1 MSDVF
6 KKFLKLEAASG
17 IILIMAAVLAMI
29 LANSGLASG
38 YQAFLDTPVQVRI
51 AALDINKP
59 LLLWINDGFMAIF
72 FLLVGLEVKRE
83 MLEGALSS
91 RVQATFPAIAAVGG
105 MLAPALIYT
114 FFNYS
119 DEAARAG
126 WAIPA
131 ATDIAFALGVMALL
145 GKRVPVSLKVFLL
158 ALAIMD
164 DLGVI
169 IIIALFYTQQ
179 LSLEALAVGIL
190 ATLTLLWMNRRGEDR
205 IGLYML
211 VGLVLWV
218 AVLKS
223 GVHATLAG
231 VVVGFM
237 IPLNGKRY
245 ASPLNGKRYASP
257 LKHLEHALHPW
268 SAYLI
273 LPLFAFANAGVSLDG
288 IGLSSLLSPV
298 PMGIMLG
305 LFVGKPLGVFTISWL
320 SVKLGIAQL
329 PSGVNFK
336 QIFAV
341 SILCGIGFTMSM
353 FIASL
358 AFEHGGLDYGS
369 YSRLGILVGSTLAA
383 VVGYLALRMSLP
395 NREADQSTEGL

>member
-6 KKFLKLEAASG
+6 KRFLKLESASG
-17 IILIMAAVLAMI
+17 IILILAALVAI
-29 LANSGLASG
+29 GLANSALAEH
-38 YQAFLDTPVQVRI
+38 YQSFLNTQVPVRV
-51 AALDINKP
+51 AALDISKP

-105 MLAPALIYT
+105 MLAPALIYA
-114 FFNYS
+114 FFNYE
-119 DEAARAG
+119 DEVTRAG

-145 GKRVPVSLKVFLL
+145 GKRVPTSLKVFLL

-179 LSLEALAVGIL
+179 LSLTALAVGIV

-231 VVVGFM
+231 VIVGFM
-237 IPLNGKRY
+237 IPI
-245 ASPLNGKRYASP
+245 SGKRYASP
-257 LKHLEHALHPW
+257 LKHLEHVLHPW

-288 IGLSSLLSPV
+288 IQLSDLLSPV
-298 PMGIMLG
+298 PMGIILG
-305 LFVGKPLGVFTISWL
+305 LFIGKPLGIFTISWL

-341 SILCGIGFTMSM
+341 IILCGIGFTMSM

-383 VVGYLALRMSLP
+383 VIGFIALRISLP
-395 NREADQSTEGL
+395 NREANQSTEGL

>member
-6 KKFLKLEAASG
+6 KRFLKLESASG
-17 IILIMAAVLAMI
+17 IILILAALVAI
-29 LANSGLASG
+29 GLANSALAEH
-38 YQAFLDTPVQVRI
+38 YQSFLNTQVQVRI

-105 MLAPALIYT
+105 MLAPALIYA
-114 FFNYS
+114 FFNYE
-119 DEAARAG
+119 DEVTRAG

-145 GKRVPVSLKVFLL
+145 GKRVPTSLKVFLL

-179 LSLEALAVGIL
+179 LSLTALAVGIV

-231 VVVGFM
+231 VIVGALALTALPEVLRHVAVPLQQAAFGQVLLDPEVLRMLLLSLAMILMMLLRPAGM
-237 IPLNGKRY
+237 IPARARY
-245 ASPLNGKRYASP
+245 CHD
-257 LKHLEHALHPW
+257 KHL
-268 SAYLI
+268 SATL
-273 LPLFAFANAGVSLDG
+273 
-288 IGLSSLLSPV
+288 
-298 PMGIMLG
+298 
-305 LFVGKPLGVFTISWL
+305 
-320 SVKLGIAQL
+320 
-329 PSGVNFK
+329 K
-336 QIFAV
+336 Q
-341 SILCGIGFTMSM
+341 
-353 FIASL
+353 
-358 AFEHGGLDYGS
+358 E
-369 YSRLGILVGSTLAA
+369 AA
-383 VVGYLALRMSLP
+383 K
-395 NREADQSTEGL
+395 

>member
-6 KKFLKLEAASG
+6 KRFLKLESASG
-17 IILIMAAVLAMI
+17 IILILAALLAI
-29 LANSGLASG
+29 GLANSALAEH
-38 YQAFLDTPVQVRI
+38 YQSFLNTQVQVRI

-105 MLAPALIYT
+105 MLAPALIYA
-114 FFNYS
+114 FFNYE
-119 DEAARAG
+119 DDITRAG

-145 GKRVPVSLKVFLL
+145 GKRVPTSLKVFLL

-179 LSLEALAVGIL
+179 LSLTALAVGMV
-190 ATLTLLWMNRRGEDR
+190 ATLALLWMNSRGEDR

-231 VVVGFM
+231 VIVGFM

-245 ASPLNGKRYASP
+245 ASPL
-257 LKHLEHALHPW
+257 KHLEHVLHPW

-288 IGLSSLLSPV
+288 IQLSDLLSPV
-298 PMGIMLG
+298 PMGIILG
-305 LFVGKPLGVFTISWL
+305 LFIGKPLGIFTISWL

-329 PSGVNFK
+329 PSGVNFR

-383 VVGYLALRMSLP
+383 VIGFIALRISLP
-395 NREADQSTEGL
+395 NREANQSTEGL

>member
-6 KKFLKLEAASG
+6 KRFLKLESASG
-17 IILIMAAVLAMI
+17 IILILAALLAI
-29 LANSGLASG
+29 GLANSALAQH
-38 YQAFLDTPVQVRI
+38 YQGFLNTEVQVRI

-105 MLAPALIYT
+105 MLVPALIYS
-114 FFNYS
+114 FFNYG
-119 DEAARAG
+119 DEATRAG

-145 GKRVPVSLKVFLL
+145 GKRVPTSLKVFLL

-179 LSLEALAVGIL
+179 LSLTALAIGVV

-218 AVLKS
+218 TVLKS

-231 VVVGFM
+231 VIVGFM

-245 ASPLNGKRYASP
+245 ASPL
-257 LKHLEHALHPW
+257 KHLEHVLHPW
-268 SAYLI
+268 SAFLI
-273 LPLFAFANAGVSLDG
+273 LPLFAFANAGVSLEG
-288 IGLSSLLSPV
+288 IYFSALLNPL
-298 PMGIMLG
+298 PMGIILG
-305 LFVGKPLGVFTISWL
+305 LFVGKPLGIFTISWL
-320 SVKLGIAQL
+320 AVKSGIAQL
-329 PSGVNFK
+329 PQGVNFR

-369 YSRLGILVGSTLAA
+369 YSRLGILAGSTLAA
-383 VVGYLALRMSLP
+383 VIGYIALRISLP
-395 NREADQSTEGL
+395 NREANQSTEGL

>member
-6 KKFLKLEAASG
+6 KRFLKLESASG
-17 IILIMAAVLAMI
+17 IILILAALVAI
-29 LANSGLASG
+29 GLANSALAQH
-38 YQAFLDTPVQVRI
+38 YQSFLNTEVQVRI

-105 MLAPALIYT
+105 MLAPALIYS
-114 FFNYS
+114 FFNYG
-119 DEAARAG
+119 DEATRAG

-145 GKRVPVSLKVFLL
+145 GKRVPTSLKVFLL

-169 IIIALFYTQQ
+169 VIIALFYTQQ
-179 LSLEALAVGIL
+179 LSLSALAIGVA

-231 VVVGFM
+231 VIVGFM
-237 IPLNGKRY
+237 IPLN
-245 ASPLNGKRYASP
+245 SKRYASP
-257 LKHLEHALHPW
+257 LKHLEHVLHPW
-268 SAYLI
+268 SAFLI
-273 LPLFAFANAGVSLDG
+273 LPLFAFANAGVSLEG
-288 IGLSSLLSPV
+288 ISLSALLSPL
-298 PMGIMLG
+298 PMGIILG
-305 LFVGKPLGVFTISWL
+305 LFVGKPLGIFSISWL
-320 SVKLGIAQL
+320 AVKLGVAQL
-329 PSGVNFK
+329 PKGVNFK

-358 AFEHGGLDYGS
+358 AFEHGGVDYGS
-369 YSRLGILVGSTLAA
+369 YSRLGILAGSTLAA
-383 VVGYLALRMSLP
+383 VAGYIALRISLP
-395 NREADQSTEGL
+395 RGEANQSTEGL

>member
-6 KKFLKLEAASG
+6 KRFLKLESASG
-17 IILIMAAVLAMI
+17 IILILAALLAI
-29 LANSGLASG
+29 GLANSALAQH
-38 YQAFLDTPVQVRI
+38 YQSFLNTEVQVRI

-59 LLLWINDGFMAIF
+59 LLLWINDGFMVIF

-105 MLAPALIYT
+105 MLAPALIYS
-114 FFNYS
+114 FFNYG
-119 DEAARAG
+119 DEATRAG

-145 GKRVPVSLKVFLL
+145 GKRVPTSLKVFLL

-179 LSLEALAVGIL
+179 LSLTALAIGVV

-231 VVVGFM
+231 VIVGFM

-245 ASPLNGKRYASP
+245 ASPL
-257 LKHLEHALHPW
+257 KHLEHVLHPW
-268 SAYLI
+268 SAFLI
-273 LPLFAFANAGVSLDG
+273 LPLFAFANAGVSLEG
-288 IGLSSLLSPV
+288 IYFSALLNPL
-298 PMGIMLG
+298 PMGIILG
-305 LFVGKPLGVFTISWL
+305 LFVGKPLGIFTISWL
-320 SVKLGIAQL
+320 AVKSGIAQL
-329 PSGVNFK
+329 PQGVNFR

-369 YSRLGILVGSTLAA
+369 YSRLGILAGSTLAA
-383 VVGYLALRMSLP
+383 VIGYIALRISLP
-395 NREADQSTEGL
+395 NREANQSTEGL